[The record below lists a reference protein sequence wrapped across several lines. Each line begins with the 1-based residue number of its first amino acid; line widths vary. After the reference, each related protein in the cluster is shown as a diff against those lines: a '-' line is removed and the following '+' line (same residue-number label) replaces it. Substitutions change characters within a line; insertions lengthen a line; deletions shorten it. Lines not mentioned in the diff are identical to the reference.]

1 MIELKKNEEQLTN
14 EVMSKISLSK
24 DKVNLEKHVV
34 SLSKTVVD
42 LSKKN
47 GVDLG
52 DTRAK
57 VVVALDYSGSM
68 CGLYRNNTV
77 QETLNRLVPLG
88 LTFDDNGS
96 IDVYLFESKYR
107 KFDDLTLD
115 NYSDYVKEVI
125 DKSGYS
131 MGGTNYAGV
140 IEDIVFGGTHDETVQ
155 KKGLFGFGKKTFTT
169 KVTRDAIV
177 SDDQPT
183 FIIFITDGD
192 NSDKLET
199 DDVIRRSSKENVFI
213 QFVGIGSEK
222 FKYLKKLDEL
232 EGRERD
238 NTGFIKLENLR
249 DVSDDMLY
257 EKVLEQFVQWLR
269 GEQ

>member
-14 EVMSKISLSK
+14 EVMGKISLSK

-34 SLSKTVVD
+34 NLSKTVVD

-68 CGLYRNNTV
+68 SGLYRRGVV
-77 QETLNRLVPLG
+77 QKTLNRLVPLG

-96 IDVYLFESKYR
+96 IDVYLFESGHR
-107 KFDDLTLD
+107 KFDDLTIE
-115 NYSDYVKEVI
+115 NYDDYVEEVI
-125 DKSGYS
+125 NKSGYS

-140 IEDIVFGGTHDETVQ
+140 LEDIVFGGTHTETVQ
-155 KKGLFGFGKKTFTT
+155 KKGLFGFGKKTVTT
-169 KVTRDAIV
+169 EVKGDAIV
-177 SDDQPT
+177 SADQPT
-183 FIIFITDGD
+183 FVIFITDGE
-192 NSDKLET
+192 NSDKRDT
-199 DDVIRRSSKENVFI
+199 DDVIRRSSRENVFI
-213 QFVGIGSEK
+213 QFVGIGNER
-222 FKYLKKLDEL
+222 FRYLQELDNL
-232 EGRERD
+232 DGRDRD
-238 NTGFIKLENLR
+238 NTGFVKLENL
-249 DVSDDMLY
+249 DTVSDNELY
-257 EKVLEQFVQWLR
+257 TSVLEQFVQWLR